1 MDFYIYDTTLRDGA
15 QSEDVQLSTPDKI
28 KIALRLDEFGVACIE
43 GGWPGANPVDNEFF
57 QEIKSYSLKHAQIS
71 AFGSTHH
78 ANHSVE
84 TDPTMLALVAADV
97 PILTIFGK
105 SSEKHAK
112 DALRVEPS
120 RNLQI
125 VADSIAFLKKHAE
138 TVFFDAEHFFDGYKA
153 NPAYALAVLKAA
165 YGAGAGALVL
175 CDSNGGTLPSEV
187 SEIVTSLRKEMP
199 AATFG
204 IHTHNDCELAVANS
218 IAGLQ
223 AGATHVQGTMNGVG
237 ERCGNANL
245 CSIIS
250 IAELKLGKKCLPEGQ
265 LAQMTSVSAYMYEVM
280 NMKPFARQA
289 FIGKSAFA
297 HKGGIHVSAIN
308 RDSSLYEHVSPES
321 VGNSQ
326 RVLIT
331 ELAGRS
337 NIVSLARRFGFHLDK
352 DEPVVKGLFHEL
364 KTKASIGY
372 DYAAAEASMEL
383 LLLRKLAR
391 RGVREFFNLR
401 RLRVL
406 ETKEIDGQT
415 VAEATVALEVEGA
428 VEHTA
433 ATGLGPVNAIDNALR
448 KALRPFYPKIMEM
461 NLRDFKVRVLTV
473 QNSEAATNALTDSPI
488 TQNQYKNALEN
499 ERVKA
504 VNKES
509 GTASMVRVLIE
520 SYDPHGSWVT
530 VGVSYDI
537 IEASWQALADSVSY
551 KLYQD
556 EWREH
561 SKKNI

>member
-1 MDFYIYDTTLRDGA
+1 MAFYIYDTTLRDGA

-28 KIALRLDEFGVACIE
+28 KIALRLDDFGVACIE
-43 GGWPGANPVDNEFF
+43 GGWPGSNPVDDEFF

-78 ANHSVE
+78 ANFTAE
-84 TDPTMLALVAADV
+84 NDPTMQALIACNV
-97 PILTIFGK
+97 PVLTIFGK
-105 SSEKHAK
+105 SSEKHAI
-112 DALRVEPS
+112 DALRVDPS

-125 VADSIAFLKKHAE
+125 ISDSVGFLKKHAE

-153 NPAYALAVLKAA
+153 NPVYSLAVLRAA
-165 YGAGAGALVL
+165 YEAGAAALVL
-175 CDSNGGTLPSEV
+175 CDSNGGTLSSEV
-187 SEIVTSLRKEMP
+187 SQIVTTLRKEMP
-199 AATFG
+199 KAVFG

-218 IAGLQ
+218 LAALQ
-223 AGATHVQGTMNGVG
+223 AGAVHVQGTINGVG

-250 IAELKLGKKCLPEGQ
+250 IAELKLGKKCLPEGHLSQ
-265 LAQMTSVSAYMYEVM
+265 VASVSAYVYEVM
-280 NMKPFARQA
+280 NIKPFARQA
-289 FIGKSAFA
+289 FVGKSAFA
-297 HKGGIHVSAIN
+297 HKGGIHVSAVN
-308 RDSSLYEHVSPES
+308 RDSTLYEHIEPES

-326 RVLIT
+326 RILIT

-364 KTKASIGY
+364 KTKASLGY

-406 ETKEIDGQT
+406 ETKEVNGQAI
-415 VAEATVALEVEGA
+415 AEATVAIEVEGA
-428 VEHTA
+428 IEHTA
-433 ATGLGPVNAIDNALR
+433 ATGLGPVNAMDNALR
-448 KALRPFYPKIMEM
+448 KALSPFYPKIMEM
-461 NLRDFKVRVLTV
+461 SLRDFKVRVLTV
-473 QNSEAATNALTDSPI
+473 QGDASAIGDSLTQNNGDNALGHDSM
-488 TQNQYKNALEN
+488 KGFSH
-499 ERVKA
+499 KG
-504 VNKES
+504 

-520 SYDPHGSWVT
+520 SSDQHGSWIT

-556 EWREH
+556 EWRDH
-561 SKKNI
+561 SKKNS